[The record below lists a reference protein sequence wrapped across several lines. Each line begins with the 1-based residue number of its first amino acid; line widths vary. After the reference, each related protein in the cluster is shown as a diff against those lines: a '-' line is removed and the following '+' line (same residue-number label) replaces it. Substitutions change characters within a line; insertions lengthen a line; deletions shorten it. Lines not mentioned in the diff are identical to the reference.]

1 MKEIEEESPPSKT
14 EDGAPNF
21 SFGLRPGHPSGIAQP
36 APTGLV
42 RTALRVGAG
51 YMLLLPVAAYVTW
64 QGKLI
69 EGKVVTPSF
78 TFALTAELLLA
89 IGCADAERL
98 GMG

>member
-1 MKEIEEESPPSKT
+1 
-14 EDGAPNF
+14 
-21 SFGLRPGHPSGIAQP
+21 
-36 APTGLV
+36 
-42 RTALRVGAG
+42 
-51 YMLLLPVAAYVTW
+51 MLLLPVAAYVTW